1 MVAVKCD
8 ALLVLS
14 CNKRI
19 KRPSQ
24 LVLKHY
30 LITGLDPVK
39 TLEKVFN
46 VDLPDEQINQVI
58 EGIKGQL
65 DPSKLDVSK
74 VGGIL
79 NTLKNLLGK

>member
-1 MVAVKCD
+1 MDIQQIINTVVSKLQVDPA
-8 ALLVLS
+8 VLS
-14 CNKRI
+14 
-19 KRPSQ
+19 Q
-24 LVLKHY
+24 FVA
-30 LITGLDPVK
+30 DPVK

-74 VGGIL
+74 VGGFL

>member
-1 MVAVKCD
+1 MDIQQIINTVVSKLQVDPA
-8 ALLVLS
+8 VLS
-14 CNKRI
+14 
-19 KRPSQ
+19 Q
-24 LVLKHY
+24 FVA
-30 LITGLDPVK
+30 DPVK